1 MADIDLDSKVESLVC
16 AALKFNPEDNYSEEA
31 EKLLEKAININEKCI
46 DAWLNLAYTR
56 FNKGNVD
63 AALKAFEEAEK
74 LCDSVNHHPGHKDV
88 LCGLSVVVRHT
99 PVVGDPNV
107 ENGLFDKSIEYAKKA
122 ITLDVNY
129 AKAWCMCKFLFFFL
143 I

>member
-1 MADIDLDSKVESLVC
+1 MADIDLDNKVKSLVI
-16 AALKFNPEDNYSEEA
+16 AALKFNPEDSYSEEA

-46 DAWLNLAYTR
+46 DAWLNLGYTR

-74 LCDSVNHHPGHKDV
+74 LCDSVKQHPSHKDV

-99 PVVGDPNV
+99 SVVGRPNV
-107 ENGLFDKSIEYAKKA
+107 ENDLFDKSIEYAKKA
-122 ITLDVNY
+122 ITIDVSDG
-129 AKAWCMCKFLFFFL
+129 KAWCLRDFFV
-143 I
+143 